1 MSMLPEISLNL
12 LDIAQ
17 NSIKAGANC
26 VRISLKKSRAEE
38 SLLATVEDDGCGMDE
53 ETVRRVVD
61 PFYTTRTTRKV
72 GLGIPFFKQGAEM
85 TGGSFSLESQPG
97 VGTRISAKFCLS
109 HIDCMPLGEMD
120 DTLLTL
126 IRCNPDLR
134 IVYTYQVDDT
144 SFTLDTDEIREIL
157 GGVPLQTP
165 EVMNFLR
172 EYLSEQTKFVERGA
186 SEQ

>member
-1 MSMLPEISLNL
+1 
-12 LDIAQ
+12 
-17 NSIKAGANC
+17 
-26 VRISLKKSRAEE
+26 
-38 SLLATVEDDGCGMDE
+38 
-53 ETVRRVVD
+53 
-61 PFYTTRTTRKV
+61 
-72 GLGIPFFKQGAEM
+72 
-85 TGGSFSLESQPG
+85 
-97 VGTRISAKFCLS
+97 
-109 HIDCMPLGEMD
+109 MPLGEMD

-126 IRCNPDLR
+126 IQCNPDLR

-157 GGVPLQTP
+157 GGVSLQTP